1 MATVALDNRRIG
13 LEAGGVGGD
22 KIDSPP
28 SSRGEDTA
36 AVVTAD
42 ARITHWVCLESTT
55 TTTTV
60 YGHSVL
66 RVGENEGLA
75 VAPCSR

>member
-13 LEAGGVGGD
+13 LEAGGGGGD
-22 KIDSPP
+22 KIDSAP

-36 AVVTAD
+36 ALVTAAD
-42 ARITHWVCLESTT
+42 ARISHWVCLESTT

-60 YGHSVL
+60 
-66 RVGENEGLA
+66 
-75 VAPCSR
+75 